1 MTCFT
6 KYLPAAGRTWVI
18 VVRCLRPPFDRCG
31 TLQSTSVHTAT
42 KRMARS
48 GTKPQKQTDKRL
60 VSPVAGGSILK
71 EPGITDLRKLTKDDL
86 VELLASS
93 VVYKKGVLMA
103 VSKPTG
109 LSIAGVEPEDTLLS
123 LLPYLALR
131 LGVSEEL
138 HVVKAATKESSGLV
152 LLSSC
157 HTTTKGLEDFFIMSR
172 KSKRPVSTYCAVTIG
187 VPDPEEGEITGAL
200 KSENIGDHNLVIPVQ
215 YPSRGSLEKKE
226 VKRTRTYY
234 KVLDS
239 SDGRALVQLQPMS
252 SFPSQLQVHAT
263 MKLCPILGDHV
274 YSARVGKV
282 LGQPIFLP
290 VEDALPRTQVLEDN
304 LLQKMHISKQQMH
317 RMPLHLHLH
326 QLLIPDGGSGSIHT
340 VTAPLP
346 PFFTRTL
353 ELLGLTMQE

>member
-1 MTCFT
+1 MNCF

-18 VVRCLRPPFDRCG
+18 VVRCLRHSFGSSG
-31 TLQSTSVHTAT
+31 TLQSTSAHTAT
-42 KRMARS
+42 NRISKNA
-48 GTKPQKQTDKRL
+48 TKLQTDKRL
-60 VSPVAGGSILK
+60 VSPVVSSSILK

-86 VELLASS
+86 VELLANS
-93 VVYKKGVLMA
+93 VVYKEGVLVA
-103 VSKPTG
+103 VNKPPG
-109 LSIAGVEPEDTLLS
+109 LSIAGMQSEATLLS
-123 LLPYLALR
+123 FLPDLAVR

-152 LLSSC
+152 LLSSS
-157 HTTTKGLEDFFIMSR
+157 HTTTKELEEFFIMSR

-187 VPDPEEGEITGAL
+187 VPDPEGEITVAL
-200 KSENIGDHNLVIPVQ
+200 KAETIGDHNLVIPVK

-226 VKRTRTYY
+226 VKRTKTYY
-234 KVLDS
+234 KVLNS
-239 SDGRALVQLQPMS
+239 SDGCALVQLQPMS
-252 SFPSQLQVHAT
+252 AFQSQLQVHAT

-290 VEDALPRTQVLEDN
+290 VEYALPRTQVLEEN
-304 LLQKMHISKQQMH
+304 LLQKMHISKQQMD

-326 QLLIPDGGSGSIHT
+326 QLLIPDGGPGSTRT

-353 ELLGLTMQE
+353 KLLGLTMQE